1 MKIRAA
7 SAALI
12 ITAALLISCA
22 QMQQLV
28 QPPNVKV
35 ENVAVADFSFEDV
48 TLDFTLLVQNPN
60 AFGVALEGYRY
71 SFAVQGK
78 EFLSADEDRRM
89 DIGASGVSTVQ
100 IPLKLNFQKVYQLMA
115 ETESLDSLSYQLTGS
130 FRPGGILSAF
140 NIPFN
145 RSGSLPNVRIPDIS
159 FTGLTVDRMSFTGV
173 DLRVGLSL
181 FNKNSFGFD
190 IGKLNYDIA
199 LAGNSVAKGLTQKL
213 ASVPAKGAAEIS
225 LPISL
230 NFAGALG
237 SLTSLR
243 SLLNGEEVS
252 CSILGDAELKT
263 PFGLLE
269 LPFNTTQIV
278 PVIK

>member
-1 MKIRAA
+1 MQVRKVF
-7 SAALI
+7 AALAPV
-12 ITAALLISCA
+12 AALLFGCA
-22 QMQQLV
+22 QMKQLV
-28 QPPNVKV
+28 LPPTVKI
-35 ENVAVADFSFEDV
+35 ENVALADFSFEDV
-48 TLDFTLLVQNPN
+48 TLNFNLLVQNPN
-60 AFGVALEGYRY
+60 AFGIALEGYRY
-71 SFAVQGK
+71 AFAVQGK
-78 EFLSADEDRRM
+78 EFLSADENRRM
-89 DIGASGVSTVQ
+89 DIGASATSTVQ
-100 IPLKLNFQKVYQLMA
+100 IPLKVNFKKVYQLMA

-140 NIPFN
+140 NIPFK
-145 RSGSLPNVRIPDIS
+145 RSGNLPNVRIPDIS
-159 FTGLTVDRMSFTGV
+159 FTGLTIDRMSFTGV

-181 FNKNSFGFD
+181 LNKNSFGFD
-190 IGKLNYDIA
+190 IGRLNYDIA

-263 PFGLLE
+263 PFGPLE